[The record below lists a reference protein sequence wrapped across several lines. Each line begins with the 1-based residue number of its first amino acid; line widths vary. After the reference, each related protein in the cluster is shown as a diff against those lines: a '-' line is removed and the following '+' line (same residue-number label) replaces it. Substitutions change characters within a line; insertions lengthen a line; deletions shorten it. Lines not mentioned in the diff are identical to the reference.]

1 MEVLKMKGIITVI
14 GEDKVGIIYN
24 VAKIL
29 AEKNVNVED
38 ISQTVMQNYFTMMM
52 MVNLS
57 NMNCDFKELKDS
69 LEGLG
74 EEIGLSIK
82 VQLEDLFKSMHNI

>member
-1 MEVLKMKGIITVI
+1 MKGIITVI

-24 VAKIL
+24 VTKVL
-29 AEKNVNVED
+29 AEKQVNIED

-57 NMNCDFKELKDS
+57 NMNCDFKELQDS
-69 LEGLG
+69 LESLG

-82 VQLEDLFKSMHNI
+82 VQLEGLFKSMHNI

>member
-14 GEDKVGIIYN
+14 GKDKVGIIYK
-24 VAKIL
+24 VTKVL
-29 AEKNVNVED
+29 AEKKVNVED
-38 ISQTVMQNYFTMMM
+38 ISQTIMQDYFTMMM

-57 NMNCDFKELKDS
+57 NMDCDFKELKKS
-69 LEGLG
+69 LESLG

-82 VQLEDLFKSMHNI
+82 VQLEDLFNSMHNI